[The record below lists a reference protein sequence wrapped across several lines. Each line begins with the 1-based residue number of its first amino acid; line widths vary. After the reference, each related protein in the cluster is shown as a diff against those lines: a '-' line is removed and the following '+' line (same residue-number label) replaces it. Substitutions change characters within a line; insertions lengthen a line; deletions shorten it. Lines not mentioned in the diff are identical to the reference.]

1 MKEQSN
7 FWKTTI
13 EDQNI
18 SKDSADDK
26 DNKIWK

>member
-1 MKEQSN
+1 MREQ
-7 FWKTTI
+7 FIFRKTTI

-18 SKDSADDK
+18 SKDSADDT